1 MSCIFALHEV
11 RPALF
16 CIRLFGIQHANAV
29 CILQRQ
35 TLKNLV
41 EMQLHHS
48 YFHTFRH
55 MHRGFSSTN
64 IYIYTEYTTKTCALT
79 TLNAPLNK
87 FNGNECFAF
96 LSEPSACWK
105 VHSFEC
111 SMILDRNFVI

>member
-1 MSCIFALHEV
+1 MSCMKCARLVRSLSLFAIE
-11 RPALF
+11 
-16 CIRLFGIQHANAV
+16 HANAV
-29 CILQRQ
+29 CILHWQ

-64 IYIYTEYTTKTCALT
+64 IHTFIYTAKTCALT

-87 FNGNECFAF
+87 FNGNECFEF
-96 LSEPSACWK
+96 RHEENMRVRK
-105 VHSFEC
+105 FIVF
-111 SMILDRNFVI
+111 RV